1 LLFLLGKKY
10 NAFQSKNLHIDRFQH
25 FLHLCIFSK
34 IFWHYKM
41 TRFEVFEKNGKWLHV
56 AQAIKEVSL
65 SSSRLFQ
72 T

>member
-1 LLFLLGKKY
+1 
-10 NAFQSKNLHIDRFQH
+10 
-25 FLHLCIFSK
+25 
-34 IFWHYKM
+34 M
-41 TRFEVFEKNGKWLHV
+41 TSFEVFEKNGKWLHV